1 MLKTI
6 LNLIKII
13 FSISKI
19 FDKKIK
25 KLFIIKNYKIVK
37 NLIYLMFNYIFQF

>member
-13 FSISKI
+13 LNISKI
-19 FDKKIK
+19 FNKKIK
-25 KLFIIKNYKIVK
+25 KIFIINNYKTLK